1 MTQVRILP
9 NRYAPDFDN
18 SLVDELKY
26 DAPSDLRRAIDGVLE
41 DRGSLDRSEKALLHI
56 LDLGCGTGL
65 AGLMF
70 RPLAETLVGVDL
82 SSRMAERAEERGVYD
97 KVLVGDFEMVVPEL
111 LLEYRFDLV
120 VFADVLIYIGDLTNA
135 INLAASAL
143 STEGGLV
150 AFTLELPNDV
160 DLRVLEQEMGSKWRW
175 KLEES
180 GRYSHNPTWVE
191 SVAAAAGLSVLRRET
206 MPRLRNEKGRAIKGT
221 LFVFEYVS

>member
-97 KVLVGDFEMVVPEL
+97 KVLVGDFETVSKPL
-111 LLEYRFDLV
+111 NTLHGFSYRD
-120 VFADVLIYIGDLTNA
+120 
-135 INLAASAL
+135 S
-143 STEGGLV
+143 
-150 AFTLELPNDV
+150 
-160 DLRVLEQEMGSKWRW
+160 
-175 KLEES
+175 
-180 GRYSHNPTWVE
+180 
-191 SVAAAAGLSVLRRET
+191 
-206 MPRLRNEKGRAIKGT
+206 
-221 LFVFEYVS
+221 

>member
-1 MTQVRILP
+1 M
-9 NRYAPDFDN
+9 
-18 SLVDELKY
+18 
-26 DAPSDLRRAIDGVLE
+26 
-41 DRGSLDRSEKALLHI
+41 
-56 LDLGCGTGL
+56 
-65 AGLMF
+65 
-70 RPLAETLVGVDL
+70 
-82 SSRMAERAEERGVYD
+82 
-97 KVLVGDFEMVVPEL
+97 VPEL